1 MVIQFPDKRVP
12 RASQFPDERALQ
24 ANRFLETKQKQNT
37 KETVVCDDTGSHQAG
52 DHSHLPTRKIAR
64 PASVQVTGAAFDAEL
79 PEKKKEAADPIKSL
93 EDIQRISQ
101 YLIEKDRYRD
111 NLLFVAGINLGLR
124 CGDLLQLKVGHILT
138 EDGTAYRDKVVIR
151 EQKTKKIREA
161 YLNDAICDAADL
173 YFAGAGTVDLNDYL
187 FKSQCNR
194 VKSKGT
200 PMTVRSVERLL
211 KEIIND
217 ECGIDVHASTHTLR
231 KTFSYHILMNAPDRT
246 RAVEF
251 LMKILGHSSPAVTL
265 AYAGITKDE
274 IEASYKNLNL
284 AGNNRAFQWSLR
296 GSLVS

>member
-1 MVIQFPDKRVP
+1 MVIQFPDERAM
-12 RASQFPDERALQ
+12 RASL
-24 ANRFLETKQKQNT
+24 NKKTKG
-37 KETVVCDDTGSHQAG
+37 TVVRDDTGSQQAG
-52 DHSHLPTRKIAR
+52 DHSRLPTRKIAR
-64 PASVQVTGAAFDAEL
+64 PAAVQVVGAAFDEEL
-79 PEKKKEAADPIKSL
+79 PEKKKEAAEPIKNL

-101 YLIEKDRYRD
+101 YLIEKGRYRD

-138 EDGTAYRDKVVIR
+138 EDGRAYRDKVVIR

-173 YFAGAGTVDLNDYL
+173 YFTDTGTVDLNDYL

-284 AGNNRAFQWSLR
+284 AGNNSAFQWSLR